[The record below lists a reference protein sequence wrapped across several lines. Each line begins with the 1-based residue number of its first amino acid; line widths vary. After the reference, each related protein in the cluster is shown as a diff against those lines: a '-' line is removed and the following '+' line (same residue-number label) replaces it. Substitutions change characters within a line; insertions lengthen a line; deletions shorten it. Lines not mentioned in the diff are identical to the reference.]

1 MTHKSIASDTIPLAT
16 ISCNNI
22 PGQSLGSGLA
32 VTAIMM
38 NSLINCESLLKL
50 KQIKSF
56 IVGTKMFSSI
66 CKLRLLDKKYLREHY
81 IPFTAISC
89 NIPGKSLGMGVFV
102 TIVMNISTNCESL
115 LKLKQIKSFIAGTE
129 MFPSICKLRL
139 LDKK

>member
-1 MTHKSIASDTIPLAT
+1 MRQTIELTYTISKWKVIQVVEGKAESLEMNKFCEAIVSMDGSTKTTRRKIKSYDMTRKSIASNT
-16 ISCNNI
+16 
-22 PGQSLGSGLA
+22 
-32 VTAIMM
+32 
-38 NSLINCESLLKL
+38 
-50 KQIKSF
+50 
-56 IVGTKMFSSI
+56 
-66 CKLRLLDKKYLREHY
+66 

-115 LKLKQIKSFIAGTE
+115 LKLKQTKSFIAGTE